1 MNKVHILGTMTR
13 DCELKYAQS
22 GTAIG
27 NFGIAYNEKRKDQ
40 SGNYVDVP
48 MFFDC
53 TAFGKTAE
61 NINKFFHKGSRILL
75 DGSLDFQ
82 QWEKD
87 GQKRSKVGIK
97 VYGFDFIDRK
107 SDTQQQ
113 NVQPSQQQQYAHGQ
127 QLEERTRTAQQVP
140 GTSIP
145 LEIQSDEI
153 PFGYIG
159 LSEGG
164 MYVHLI

>member
-1 MNKVHILGTMTR
+1 MNKVIILGNMTK

-27 NFGIAYNEKRKDQ
+27 SFGIAYNDKKKDQ

-61 NINKFFHKGSRILL
+61 NINKYFHKGSKILL
-75 DGSLDFQ
+75 EGSLDFQ

-97 VYGFDFIDRK
+97 VFSFDFIDRK
-107 SDTQQQ
+107 ETSNQQQ
-113 NVQPSQQQQYAHGQ
+113 TPQQQSQYQ
-127 QLEERTRTAQQVP
+127 QQAQP
-140 GTSIP
+140 IPEINIESDSIP
-145 LEIQSDEI
+145 
-153 PFGYIG
+153 F
-159 LSEGG
+159 
-164 MYVHLI
+164 